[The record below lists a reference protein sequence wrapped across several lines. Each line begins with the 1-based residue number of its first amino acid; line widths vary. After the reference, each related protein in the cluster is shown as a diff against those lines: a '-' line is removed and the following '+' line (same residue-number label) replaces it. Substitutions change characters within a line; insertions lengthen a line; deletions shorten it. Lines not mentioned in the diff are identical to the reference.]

1 MGASPLLG
9 PCIMTHPVYMM
20 TGAFLSL
27 QREGGPFHPALL
39 GRLFGHVSPVCS
51 CILSPSRSL
60 DLGLK
65 SICFGPIPRLT
76 VAWGGDGERKERG
89 KTEPD
94 PLRQFPVKH
103 CILADCILLCG
114 LFVLNP
120 QENEG
125 EIWVQYN
132 RTSGLTSN
140 YLVWGIGVIRHLSV
154 MS

>member
-1 MGASPLLG
+1 
-9 PCIMTHPVYMM
+9 MTHPVYMM

-76 VAWGGDGERKERG
+76 VAWGGDGVQVLEESQSQ
-89 KTEPD
+89 
-94 PLRQFPVKH
+94 PLCFCIPEAGDLPV
-103 CILADCILLCG
+103 
-114 LFVLNP
+114 V
-120 QENEG
+120 E
-125 EIWVQYN
+125 V
-132 RTSGLTSN
+132 T
-140 YLVWGIGVIRHLSV
+140 
-154 MS
+154 